1 MPLLDRERG
10 WGGDAERG
18 KVGSGRV
25 ALADVPP
32 TSGMES
38 SVLLLTQEHVR
49 SIVHVCLQ
57 SPAASLGTASWH
69 SIVQTYPISR
79 NYGLITLCAFKPSP
93 PDENVGCFQGWNAYT
108 PIFSQVWQLV

>member
-1 MPLLDRERG
+1 M
-10 WGGDAERG
+10 
-18 KVGSGRV
+18 

-57 SPAASLGTASWH
+57 SPSASLGTASWH
-69 SIVQTYPISR
+69 SIVQMYPISR

-93 PDENVGCFQGWNAYT
+93 PDENVGCLQGWNAYT
-108 PIFSQVWQLV
+108 PVFSHVWQLV